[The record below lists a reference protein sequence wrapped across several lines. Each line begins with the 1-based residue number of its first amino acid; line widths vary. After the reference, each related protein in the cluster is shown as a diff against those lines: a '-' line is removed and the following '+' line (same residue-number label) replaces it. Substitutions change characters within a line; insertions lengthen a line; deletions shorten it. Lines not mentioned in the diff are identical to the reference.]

1 MIGTAEYIIELRLNG
16 VLIGNVQPLA
26 QNLQWARRRTMAGV
40 DSIDFTLNDVLFA
53 EWCERRGTT
62 IQEMLKP
69 MALDCRIIRNGE
81 PVIGGFLATMP
92 AYSPRGKSADLA
104 LRFDGYT
111 NLLAGVYMNP
121 IGTQT
126 GEAGSVFASWIQLAD
141 SRAEAAGKAFGF
153 TAGEISVFPTIQQT
167 FDNYKTIKDCIA
179 DRADNLTG
187 AGQFDLYWDA
197 DRTYNIIKDEDFGE
211 EIVDYSII
219 YPMAGT
225 VGAVSISAP
234 EVDGFASSIIAVGA
248 GEISSDATK
257 NTAIVYKS
265 TNSDAVLEYG
275 YAETMYQES
284 SISVLSTLERNA
296 EARLEDASNGR
307 WEPQITL
314 SGRQVAPAPVGS
326 KKIWIGDTVRIQNNE
341 DMTGQTSGWFRVQE
355 LKVEVSAAGGEVI
368 TPVLK
373 RIEGIG

>member
-1 MIGTAEYIIELRLNG
+1 MIKIAEYIIELRLNG
-16 VLIGNVQPLA
+16 VLIGNIQPLA

-92 AYSPRGKSADLA
+92 AYSPRGTSADLA

-126 GEAGSVFASWIQLAD
+126 GEAGSVFASWLQVAD
-141 SRAEAAGKAFGF
+141 SRAAAAGKAFDF
-153 TAGEISVFPTIQQT
+153 TAGEVSVFPTIQQT

-234 EVDGFASSIIAVGA
+234 EVDGFASSMIAVGA

-257 NTAIVYKS
+257 NTAITYTT
-265 TNSDAVLEYG
+265 TNYDAVVEYG
-275 YAETMYQES
+275 YAETMYQDS
-284 SISVLSTLERNA
+284 SISVQATLERNA

-314 SGRQVAPAPVGS
+314 SGRQVAPAPVGDR
-326 KKIWIGDTVRIQNNE
+326 KIWIGDTVRIQNNE
-341 DMTGQTSGWFRVQE
+341 DMTGQTSGKFRVQE
-355 LKVEVSAAGGEVI
+355 LQVAVSDAGGEVI

-373 RIEGIG
+373 RVEE

>member
-1 MIGTAEYIIELRLNG
+1 MIKIAEYIIELRLNG
-16 VLIGNVQPLA
+16 VLIGNIQPLA

-92 AYSPRGKSADLA
+92 AYSPRGTSADLA

-126 GEAGSVFASWIQLAD
+126 GEAGSVFASWLQVAD
-141 SRAEAAGKAFGF
+141 SRAAAAGKAFDF
-153 TAGEISVFPTIQQT
+153 TAGEVSVFPTIQQT

-234 EVDGFASSIIAVGA
+234 EVDGFASSMIAVGA

-257 NTAIVYKS
+257 NTAITYTA
-265 TNSDAVLEYG
+265 TNYDAVVEYG
-275 YAETMYQES
+275 YAETMYQDS
-284 SISVLSTLERNA
+284 SISVQATLERNA

-314 SGRQVAPAPVGS
+314 SGRQVAPAPVGDR
-326 KKIWIGDTVRIQNNE
+326 KIWIGDTVRIQNNE

-355 LKVEVSAAGGEVI
+355 LQVAVSAAGGEVI

-373 RIEGIG
+373 RVEE

>member
-1 MIGTAEYIIELRLNG
+1 MIKIAEYIIELRLNG
-16 VLIGNVQPLA
+16 VLIGNIQPLA

-92 AYSPRGKSADLA
+92 AYSPRGTSADLA

-126 GEAGSVFASWIQLAD
+126 GEAGSVFASWLQVAD
-141 SRAEAAGKAFGF
+141 SRAAAAGKAFDF
-153 TAGEISVFPTIQQT
+153 TAGTVSTFPTIQQT

-234 EVDGFASSIIAVGA
+234 EVDGFASSMIAVGS

-257 NTAIVYKS
+257 NTAITCTT
-265 TNSDAVLEYG
+265 TNYDAVVEYG
-275 YAETMYQES
+275 YAETMYQDS

-355 LKVEVSAAGGEVI
+355 LQVAVSAAGGEVI

>member
-1 MIGTAEYIIELRLNG
+1 MIATAEYIIELRLNG
-16 VLIGNVQPLA
+16 VLIGNIQPLA

-92 AYSPRGKSADLA
+92 AYSPRGTSADLA

-121 IGTQT
+121 IGTQS

-257 NTAIVYKS
+257 NTAITYTS

-275 YAETMYQES
+275 YAETMYQDS

-296 EARLEDASNGR
+296 EARLEDASSGR

-355 LKVEVSAAGGEVI
+355 LQVAVSAAGGEVI

-373 RIEGIG
+373 RVEE

>member
-1 MIGTAEYIIELRLNG
+1 MIKIAEYIIELRLNG
-16 VLIGNVQPLA
+16 VLIGNIQPLA

-92 AYSPRGKSADLA
+92 AYSPRGTSADLA

-126 GEAGSVFASWIQLAD
+126 GEAGSVFASWLQVAD
-141 SRAEAAGKAFGF
+141 SRAAAAGKAFDF

-234 EVDGFASSIIAVGA
+234 EVDGFASSMIAVGA

-257 NTAIVYKS
+257 NTAITYTT
-265 TNSDAVLEYG
+265 TNYDAVVEYG
-275 YAETMYQES
+275 YAETMYQDS
-284 SISVLSTLERNA
+284 SISVQATLERNA

-314 SGRQVAPAPVGS
+314 SGRQVAPSPSGDR
-326 KKIWIGDTVRIQNNE
+326 KIWIGDTVRIQNNE

-355 LKVEVSAAGGEVI
+355 LQVAVSAAGGEII

-373 RIEGIG
+373 RVEE